1 MRTHKSLI
9 AVSLFMLSSA
19 FAAPIQIGIVLDR
32 AGKDDKSFNA
42 AAYNGAMKAK
52 EELKIDVK
60 IIEPRDISSYEPSL
74 EMLAT
79 KNFNLVV
86 GIGFAQKEAIEK
98 VAKRFP
104 NTKFAIV
111 DAKVDLPNVASL
123 LFEEQEGSFLVGMI
137 AALKSKNNTIGF
149 VGGMDIPLI
158 RRFEL
163 AYRSGAQYAKPG
175 IKVIQNYVGVTNE
188 AFTDPTKGK
197 ELASSQIS
205 QGADV
210 IFAAAGTSGLGVF
223 EAAEGKKIF
232 AIGVDSNQNWIKP
245 GIILT
250 SMLKRVDVAVYELIK
265 EVNTGKFVAG
275 VHKFDL
281 KNKGIDYAMDQH
293 NKSLIDTALVGKVED
308 AKTKIIAGK
317 LSVPDYYKEKK

>member
-1 MRTHKSLI
+1 MSMKKSLI
-9 AVSLFMLSSA
+9 VVLSFA
-19 FAAPIQIGIVLDR
+19 FASVFAKPIQVGIVLDR

-42 AAYNGAMKAK
+42 AAYSGGMKAK
-52 EELKIDVK
+52 DELKIDVK

-79 KNFNLVV
+79 KNFDLII

-104 NTKFAIV
+104 NVKFAVV

-123 LFEEQEGSFLVGMI
+123 MFEEQEGSFLVGMI
-137 AALKSKNNTIGF
+137 AALKSKSNTIGF

-158 RRFEL
+158 RRFEM
-163 AYRSGAQYAKPG
+163 AYRSGAQFAKPG

-223 EAAEGKKIF
+223 EAAEGKKVL

-245 GIILT
+245 GTILT

-265 EVNTGKFVAG
+265 VTHAGKFVAG

-293 NKSLIDTALVGKVED
+293 NKALIDAAMTAKVED

-317 LSVPDYYKEKK
+317 ISVPDYYKEKK